1 MSAKRSPVAPGGSR
15 EGEGSGPS
23 GGSRRWARIRRITRG
38 SSMGQYTIKLGH
50 YPVGACTCPT
60 TEHGVY
66 FAGRHGSHQRRII
79 AREQRPR
86 HGVSRPYA
94 ACSRA
99 AGRKSEGLS
108 CRRDLYPA
116 DHGMSDTCN
125 SHETA
130 SSRVRWQGETS
141 CCICSRSPHPCHR
154 PARLFLL
161 LHWCADSNMRN
172 HNRKPSSSCERP
184 SWVRACH
191 GSLSFSILSSH
202 TSTSISASGDIILLP
217 FLDLSCV
224 FCGK

>member
-1 MSAKRSPVAPGGSR
+1 MGEDPADHPGILNGR
-15 EGEGSGPS
+15 DQAHPP
-23 GGSRRWARIRRITRG
+23 RR
-38 SSMGQYTIKLGH
+38 
-50 YPVGACTCPT
+50 
-60 TEHGVY
+60 
-66 FAGRHGSHQRRII
+66 QRRII